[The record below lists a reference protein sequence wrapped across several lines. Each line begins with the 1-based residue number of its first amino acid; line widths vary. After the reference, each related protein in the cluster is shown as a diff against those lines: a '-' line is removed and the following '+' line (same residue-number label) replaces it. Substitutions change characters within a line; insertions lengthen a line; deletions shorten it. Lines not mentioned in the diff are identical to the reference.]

1 MTDYHAGT
9 KLVDMETNTMKKDF
23 LIITAAN
30 YNHYNYVYKLL
41 RDGGMTKDKV
51 SDAMNVSHQNA
62 DRFEYDYTNGTQK
75 GLTRR

>member
-1 MTDYHAGT
+1 
-9 KLVDMETNTMKKDF
+9 MKKDF

-41 RDGGMTKDKV
+41 RNGGMTKAKV

-62 DRFEYDYTNGTQK
+62 DRFEYDYANSLKK

>member
-1 MTDYHAGT
+1 
-9 KLVDMETNTMKKDF
+9 MKKDF

-41 RDGGMTKDKV
+41 RDGGMTKAKV
-51 SDAMNVSHQNA
+51 SSVMNVSHQNA
-62 DRFEYDYTNGTQK
+62 DRFEYDYTNSLKK

>member
-1 MTDYHAGT
+1 
-9 KLVDMETNTMKKDF
+9 MKNDF

-41 RDGGMTKDKV
+41 RDGGMTKAKV
-51 SDAMNVSHQNA
+51 SDVMNVSHQNA

>member
-1 MTDYHAGT
+1 
-9 KLVDMETNTMKKDF
+9 MKKNF

-41 RDGGMTKDKV
+41 RDGGMTKAKV
-51 SDAMNVSHQNA
+51 SDVMNVSHQNA

-75 GLTRR
+75 GLTRI